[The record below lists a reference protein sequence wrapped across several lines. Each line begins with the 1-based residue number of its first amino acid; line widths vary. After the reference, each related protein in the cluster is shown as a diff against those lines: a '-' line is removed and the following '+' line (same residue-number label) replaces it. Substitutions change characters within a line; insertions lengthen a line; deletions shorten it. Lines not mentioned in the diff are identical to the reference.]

1 MVKKSSKELRKR
13 DVGGEEKE
21 REDKGKRNARKMG
34 NEE

>member
-1 MVKKSSKELRKR
+1 MVKKSSKEIRKR
-13 DVGGEEKE
+13 DVGEEKD